1 MGAPDLTM
9 TGKVA
14 LITGSRRGIGK
25 AFALAFAE
33 AGADIAICD
42 VTYEGGELETVANEI
57 VKLGRRALPIKAD
70 ISCKADVDEMVN
82 KTIAELGTI
91 DTLINNAG
99 INPLASVFETDEDT
113 WDRVMDVNVKGYF
126 LCSQAAGRLMTKRGS
141 GNIINMAS
149 VNGWKALVNRSAY
162 CVSKAGVIMLTK
174 VLAREFG
181 PHKVRVNALA
191 PYITKTPMMEGF
203 LQDPEITRT
212 RLEPLAMRRFGE
224 TNDII
229 GAALFLASDVASWI
243 TGHILVVDG
252 GYLA

>member
-1 MGAPDLTM
+1 MSVPNLM
-9 TGKVA
+9 MVGKVI
-14 LITGSRRGIGK
+14 LITGGRRGIGK

-42 VTYEGGELETVANEI
+42 VTYEGGELEAVANEI

-70 ISCKADVDEMVN
+70 ISCKADVDEMVK
-82 KTIAELGTI
+82 KTAVELGTI

-126 LCSQAAGRLMTKRGS
+126 LCSQAVGRLMVERES

-181 PHKVRVNALA
+181 SHHVRVNALA
-191 PYITKTPMMEGF
+191 PYITKTPMIEGF
-203 LQDPEITRT
+203 LQNPEIARI
-212 RLEPLAMRRFGE
+212 RLEPVAMGRFGE
-224 TNDII
+224 TNDIV
-229 GAALFLASDVASWI
+229 GAALFLASNAASWI

>member
-99 INPLASVFETDEDT
+99 INPLASVFDTDEKT

-126 LCSQAAGRLMTKRGS
+126 LCSQAVGRLMTKRGS

-203 LQDPEITRT
+203 LKDPEITRT

-224 TNDII
+224 TNDIV

>member
-57 VKLGRRALPIKAD
+57 VKIGRRALPIKAD
-70 ISCKADVDEMVN
+70 ISCKADVDEMVK
-82 KTIAELGTI
+82 KTVAELGTI

-99 INPLASVFETDEDT
+99 INPLASVFDTDEKT

-126 LCSQAAGRLMTKRGS
+126 LCSQAVGRLMTKRGS

-212 RLEPLAMRRFGE
+212 RLEPLAMRRFDE
-224 TNDII
+224 TNDIV
-229 GAALFLASDVASWI
+229 GAALFLASDVAGWI

>member
-1 MGAPDLTM
+1 MSVLDLMM
-9 TGKVA
+9 TGKVV
-14 LITGSRRGIGK
+14 LITGGRRGIGK

-42 VTYEGGELETVANEI
+42 VTYENGELEAVASEI
-57 VKLGRRALPIKAD
+57 VKLGQRALPIKAD
-70 ISCKADVDEMVN
+70 ISCKADVDEMVK
-82 KTIAELGTI
+82 KTVVELGTI

-126 LCSQAAGRLMTKRGS
+126 LCSQAVGRLMVERES

-181 PHKVRVNALA
+181 SHNVRVNALA
-191 PYITKTPMMEGF
+191 PYITKTPMIEGF
-203 LQDPEITRT
+203 LQNPEIARI
-212 RLEPLAMRRFGE
+212 RLEPVAMGRFGE
-224 TNDII
+224 TNDIV
-229 GAALFLASDVASWI
+229 GAALFLASDAASWI

>member
-57 VKLGRRALPIKAD
+57 VKIGRRALPIKAD
-70 ISCKADVDEMVN
+70 ISCKADVDEMVK

-99 INPLASVFETDEDT
+99 INPLASVFDTDEKT

-126 LCSQAAGRLMTKRGS
+126 LCSQAAGRLMVERGS

-224 TNDII
+224 TNDIV

>member
-57 VKLGRRALPIKAD
+57 VKIGRRALPIKAD

-126 LCSQAAGRLMTKRGS
+126 LCSQAVGRLMTKRGS

-224 TNDII
+224 TNDIV

>member
-1 MGAPDLTM
+1 MM
-9 TGKVA
+9 TGKVV
-14 LITGSRRGIGK
+14 LITGGRRGIGR

-42 VTYEGGELETVANEI
+42 ITDKEGELETVANEI

-70 ISCKADVDEMVN
+70 ISCKAYVDEMV
-82 KTIAELGTI
+82 KKAAVELGTI

-126 LCSQAAGRLMTKRGS
+126 LCSQAAGRLMAERGS

-203 LQDPEITRT
+203 LQDPEIVRT
-212 RLEPLAMRRFGE
+212 RLEPVAMGRFGE
-224 TNDII
+224 TNDIV
-229 GAALFLASDVASWI
+229 GAALFLASDAASWI

>member
-1 MGAPDLTM
+1 MSVLDLMM
-9 TGKVA
+9 TDKVV
-14 LITGSRRGIGK
+14 LITGGRRGIGR

-33 AGADIAICD
+33 AGANIALCD
-42 VTYEGGELETVANEI
+42 VTDEDGELEAVANEI

-70 ISCKADVDEMVN
+70 TSCKADVDEMVK
-82 KTIAELGTI
+82 KTVAELGAI
-91 DTLINNAG
+91 DTLINSAA

-126 LCSQAAGRLMTKRGS
+126 LCSQAVGRLMVERKS

-162 CVSKAGVIMLTK
+162 CVSKAAVIMLTK

-191 PYITKTPMMEGF
+191 PYITKTPMIEEF
-203 LQDPEITRT
+203 LQDPEIARI
-212 RLEPLAMRRFGE
+212 RLEPVAMGRFGE
-224 TNDII
+224 TDDIV
-229 GAALFLASDVASWI
+229 GAARFLASDAASWI
-243 TGHILVVDG
+243 TGHTLVVDG